1 MSRLRFPLVALALS
15 GALVAAGAT
24 PAAANRSKVT
34 KLYGRSGPGYEIK
47 LTNFD
52 FVRVKRLK
60 PGLYT
65 FTIQDR
71 ATNHNF
77 HLVGPGVDKSTSVRF
92 LGTKVWKRVPLKKG
106 LYKYWCDVHKSTM
119 HGSFRVT

>member
-24 PAAANRSKVT
+24 HAAAHKVKVT
-34 KLYGRSGPGYEIK
+34 KLYGKTGPGYEIK
-47 LTNFD
+47 LTNYD

-65 FTIQDR
+65 FVIQDR

-77 HLVGPGVDKSTSVRF
+77 HLAGPGVNKSTSVRY
-92 LGTKVWKRVPLKKG
+92 LGTKTWKDVRLKKG
-106 LYKYWCDVHKSTM
+106 TYKYWCDVHKSMM